1 MIDIKFLR
9 ENPDIV
15 RQNIKNK
22 FQDFKLPMVD
32 EVIELDE
39 KLRKTK
45 AEADELRSK
54 RNKISKEIGA
64 LMAQGKKE
72 EAEQVKASVA
82 SIGETLAGLEPLEA
96 ELEEKVKKRL
106 KPFLINYGR
115 ENVSLGMTID
125 MKCLNIIDE
134 KWFMVSV
141 SISDVDKFLVGWYN
155 ESNEPE
161 ISVFDDLDTAQTVY
175 DSIRNKLKQ
184 FGLIE

>member
-1 MIDIKFLR
+1 MSQVWYPKEVDSLVSVIR
-9 ENPDIV
+9 EMYKKGFQTEKAMDEFTIPEV
-15 RQNIKNK
+15 AKN
-22 FQDFKLPMVD
+22 V
-32 EVIELDE
+32 
-39 KLRKTK
+39 
-45 AEADELRSK
+45 
-54 RNKISKEIGA
+54 
-64 LMAQGKKE
+64 E
-72 EAEQVKASVA
+72 EQ
-82 SIGETLAGLEPLEA
+82 
-96 ELEEKVKKRL
+96 VKKRL
-106 KPFLINYGR
+106 KPFLINYGC

-125 MKCLNIIDE
+125 MKCLNIINE

>member
-1 MIDIKFLR
+1 MLKGVLHDAIEKAMDEFTIP
-9 ENPDIV
+9 EV
-15 RQNIKNK
+15 AKN
-22 FQDFKLPMVD
+22 V
-32 EVIELDE
+32 
-39 KLRKTK
+39 
-45 AEADELRSK
+45 
-54 RNKISKEIGA
+54 
-64 LMAQGKKE
+64 
-72 EAEQVKASVA
+72 
-82 SIGETLAGLEPLEA
+82 
-96 ELEEKVKKRL
+96 EEKVKKRL
-106 KPFLINYGR
+106 KLFLINYGR